1 VRQQYIKYQLVSK
14 LPGTHFFSF
23 PFKYKDSLFKE
34 KKRKKNV
41 SKQKETGRGQA
52 ETRERDVSP

>member
-1 VRQQYIKYQLVSK
+1 LY
-14 LPGTHFFSF
+14 LPGTHFSF

-52 ETRERDVSP
+52 ETRERHVSP

>member
-1 VRQQYIKYQLVSK
+1 VCGNSILSTNSLASCLARI
-14 LPGTHFFSF
+14 FSF